1 MQKWRTG
8 KKKMWMYPCKTQ
20 LTRILTTKNKKNKTK
35 TKNKNN
41 CLTLKI
47 NSMKKILLFAAAAI
61 MMVGCS
67 KDQVVSEMPQDNA
80 INFGMYFGRDAQSR
94 AAIMDL
100 DDLKA
105 QSFGVFAYY
114 TDNSDYVEGTSTPN
128 FMFDQFVE
136 HDGSAW
142 TYSPLK
148 YWPNEATDKLSFFAY
163 APHTS
168 ESNGNIALA
177 AGFDNAS
184 ASAPSITYTLD
195 ADQSKHVDLLW
206 AAPVKNETKQTTTEK
221 VHFIFKHAMSRI
233 GFKSVAVI
241 DEVNGDN
248 NGEIDDATHS
258 NALDGNT
265 KITLKSIKLIGNFYQ
280 GGTLNLATGAWS
292 DYAAAAS
299 TEYNWATTD
308 FLNDDVTTTK
318 AVVLNDDKYLTV
330 LPYTGSQQIQIE
342 VVYTVKTTDTSL
354 DLGYSE
360 VTNTIVSDPFD
371 FTFVQG
377 YAYNF
382 VLHVGLTS
390 VKFSAD
396 VTPWTTNEED
406 IVVNVPLNN

>member
-1 MQKWRTG
+1 
-8 KKKMWMYPCKTQ
+8 
-20 LTRILTTKNKKNKTK
+20 
-35 TKNKNN
+35 
-41 CLTLKI
+41 
-47 NSMKKILLFAAAAI
+47 MKKILFFAAAAI

-67 KDQVVSEMPQDNA
+67 SDQVVSEMPKDNA

-114 TDNSDYVEGTSTPN
+114 TDNGDYQETSTPN
-128 FMFDQFVE
+128 FMFNQNVKWNGTD
-136 HDGSAW
+136 AW

-148 YWPNEATDKLSFFAY
+148 YWPNETTDKLSFFAY
-163 APHTS
+163 APHI
-168 ESNGNIALA
+168 EQSNENIALA
-177 AGFDNAS
+177 AGFDKNS
-184 ASAPSITYTLD
+184 TGAPSITYKLN

-206 AAPVKNETKQTTTEK
+206 AEPVKNKTKQTTTEK

-241 DEVNGDN
+241 DEGSGNLNGQVDN
-248 NGEIDDATHS
+248 GSHPNP
-258 NALDGNT
+258 LDGNT
-265 KITLKSIKLIGNFYQ
+265 KITLESIKLTGNFYQ
-280 GGTLNLATGAWS
+280 GGTLNLATGVWS
-292 DYAAAAS
+292 NYVPAPS
-299 TEYNWATTD
+299 TEYNWGTTD
-308 FLNDDVTTTK
+308 FAQSDVTTTK

-330 LPYTGSQQIQIE
+330 LPHTNNQQIQIE
-342 VVYTVKTTDTSL
+342 VVYTVKTTDASL
-354 DLGYSE
+354 ALGYSE
-360 VTNTIVSDPFD
+360 VTNTIVSDPFN
-371 FTFVQG
+371 FTFKQG

-396 VTPWTTNEED
+396 VTPWVDGATED

>member
-1 MQKWRTG
+1 
-8 KKKMWMYPCKTQ
+8 
-20 LTRILTTKNKKNKTK
+20 
-35 TKNKNN
+35 
-41 CLTLKI
+41 
-47 NSMKKILLFAAAAI
+47 MKKILLFAAAAI

-94 AAIMDL
+94 AAIMNTADL
-100 DDLKA
+100 EK

-128 FMFDQFVE
+128 FMFNQFVE

-168 ESNGNIALA
+168 EPNGNIALA

-184 ASAPSITYTLD
+184 ASAPSITYTLN

-206 AAPVKNETKQTTTEK
+206 AAPVQNLTKQTTTEK
-221 VHFIFKHAMSRI
+221 VHFVFKHAMSRI

-241 DEVNGDN
+241 DESSNDN
-248 NGEIDDATHS
+248 NGDIDDGAHS
-258 NALDGNT
+258 NALDGDT

-280 GGTLNLATGAWS
+280 GGTLNLATGVWS
-292 DYAAAAS
+292 DYVAAAS

-330 LPYTGSQQIQIE
+330 LPHTNKQQIQIE

>member
-1 MQKWRTG
+1 
-8 KKKMWMYPCKTQ
+8 
-20 LTRILTTKNKKNKTK
+20 
-35 TKNKNN
+35 
-41 CLTLKI
+41 
-47 NSMKKILLFAAAAI
+47 MKKILFFAAAAI

-67 KDQVVSEMPQDNA
+67 NDQVVSEMPQDNA

-128 FMFDQFVE
+128 FMFDQIVE
-136 HDGSAW
+136 WESTAW
-142 TYSPLK
+142 KYSPLK

-163 APHTS
+163 APHSS
-168 ESNGNIALA
+168 ESNGNITL
-177 AGFDNAS
+177 GSFTNAS

-206 AAPVKNETKQTTTEK
+206 AAPVENKTKQTTTEK

-241 DEVNGDN
+241 DESSNDN
-248 NGEIDDATHS
+248 NGDIDDGTHT
-258 NALDGNT
+258 NPLDGNT
-265 KITLKSIKLIGNFYQ
+265 KITLESIKLTGNFYQ
-280 GGTLNLATGAWS
+280 GGTLNLATGLWS
-292 DYAAAAS
+292 DHVAAAS
-299 TEYNWATTD
+299 TEYNWATAD

-330 LPYTGSQQIQIE
+330 LPHTNNQQIQIE
-342 VVYTVKTTDTSL
+342 VVYTVKTTDASL
-354 DLGYSE
+354 AAGYSE

-371 FTFVQG
+371 FIFQQG

-390 VKFSAD
+390 VKFSAEVAAWD
-396 VTPWTTNEED
+396 PATEED

>member
-1 MQKWRTG
+1 
-8 KKKMWMYPCKTQ
+8 
-20 LTRILTTKNKKNKTK
+20 
-35 TKNKNN
+35 
-41 CLTLKI
+41 
-47 NSMKKILLFAAAAI
+47 MKKILLFAAAAI

-114 TDNSDYVEGTSTPN
+114 TNDGVYAEGTSTPN
-128 FMFDQFVE
+128 FMFNQIVKWNGTD
-136 HDGSAW
+136 AW

-163 APHTS
+163 APHMDQ
-168 ESNGNIALA
+168 SNGNITLA
-177 AGFDNAS
+177 TGFDNAS
-184 ASAPSITYTLD
+184 ASAPSLTYTLD
-195 ADQSKHVDLLW
+195 EDQSKHVDLLW
-206 AAPVKNETKQTTTEK
+206 ATPVENKTKQTTTEK

-241 DEVNGDN
+241 DESSNDN
-248 NGEIDDATHS
+248 NGDIDDGAHS

-265 KITLKSIKLIGNFYQ
+265 KITLESIKLTGNFYQ
-280 GGTLNLATGAWS
+280 GGTLDLEDGEWS
-292 DYAAAAS
+292 NYVGAAS
-299 TEYNWATTD
+299 TEYNWYLAD
-308 FLNDDVTTTK
+308 FKNNDVTTTK
-318 AVVLNDDKYLTV
+318 TVVLNDDKYLTV
-330 LPYTGSQQIQIE
+330 LPHLTEKQKIQIE
-342 VVYTVKTTDTSL
+342 VVYTVKTTDSSL
-354 DLGYSE
+354 ALGYSE

-382 VLHVGLTS
+382 VLHVGLNS
-390 VKFSAD
+390 VKFSAEVAD
-396 VTPWTTNEED
+396 WDELGEED

>member
-1 MQKWRTG
+1 
-8 KKKMWMYPCKTQ
+8 
-20 LTRILTTKNKKNKTK
+20 
-35 TKNKNN
+35 
-41 CLTLKI
+41 
-47 NSMKKILLFAAAAI
+47 MKKILFFAAAAI

-114 TDNSDYVEGTSTPN
+114 TDNGDYVEGSSTPN
-128 FMFDQFVE
+128 FMFNQNVKWNGTD
-136 HDGSAW
+136 AW

-163 APHTS
+163 APHV
-168 ESNGNIALA
+168 EQSNGNITL
-177 AGFDNAS
+177 GSFTNAS

-195 ADQSKHVDLLW
+195 DDQSKHVDLLW
-206 AAPVKNETKQTTTEK
+206 ATPVKNETKQTTTGK

-241 DEVNGDN
+241 DESSNDANGD
-248 NGEIDDATHS
+248 IDDGTHT
-258 NALDGNT
+258 NPLDGNT
-265 KITLKSIKLIGNFYQ
+265 KITLKSIKLTGNFYQ
-280 GGTLNLATGAWS
+280 GGTLNLATGVWS
-292 DYAAAAS
+292 DHVAAAS
-299 TEYNWATTD
+299 TKYNWATAD
-308 FLNDDVTTTK
+308 FWNDDVTTTK
-318 AVVLNDDKYLTV
+318 AVVLKDDKYLTV
-330 LPYTGSQQIQIE
+330 LPHTNNQQIQIE
-342 VVYTVKTTDTSL
+342 VVYTVKTTDASL
-354 DLGYSE
+354 AAGYSE

-371 FTFVQG
+371 FTFQQG

-390 VKFSAD
+390 VKFSAEVAAWD
-396 VTPWTTNEED
+396 PATEQD